1 MVRKLADGRIYT
13 GQQAKDNKLV
23 DALGTLD
30 AAIADLRDL
39 SRKKFKLPEQSE
51 LPIRKTP
58 ASFERLLDQLLNQ
71 TSISIALP
79 FFDIA
84 GVGKMSGAIADQ
96 LTSKLTGHNMQ
107 AGNYDPPILLMP
119 SWFN

>member
-1 MVRKLADGRIYT
+1 
-13 GQQAKDNKLV
+13 
-23 DALGTLD
+23 
-30 AAIADLRDL
+30 
-39 SRKKFKLPEQSE
+39 LPEQSE
-51 LPIRKTP
+51 LPIRKSP

-84 GVGKMSGAIADQ
+84 GAGNISGAIADQ